1 MHLLTHDASCGEWEM
16 PVTLQ
21 GQASGNHRP
30 QHRTALTLANGQGG
44 TSGEGL
50 GELGC
55 ELGPSKS
62 LPKNPGW
69 SAPTHREHQAR
80 GRTQVPSVGTES
92 LSSPLW
98 AILSI

>member
-30 QHRTALTLANGQGG
+30 QHRTALTLADSQGR

-55 ELGPSKS
+55 ELGPSKI
-62 LPKNPGW
+62 LHRNPGW
-69 SAPTHREHQAR
+69 PAPTRREHQAR
-80 GRTQVPSVGTES
+80 GRTQVPSVGTQS
-92 LSSPLW
+92 PSSPLW
-98 AILSI
+98 AILST

>member
-30 QHRTALTLANGQGG
+30 QHRTALTLADSQGR

-55 ELGPSKS
+55 ELGPSKI
-62 LPKNPGW
+62 LHRNPDGQHQHAESTRQEAGHRCPPW
-69 SAPTHREHQAR
+69 APRAR
-80 GRTQVPSVGTES
+80 RL
-92 LSSPLW
+92 LSGPY
-98 AILSI
+98 